1 MGEHGEHA
9 LFLLRGRIR
18 HDGFHHETVHLRL
31 RKVERAFLLDWILC
45 SDDHERFRQCD
56 ALAADGGGS
65 FGMASS
71 MADWVLRLNG

>member
-65 FGMASS
+65 FGHGFKHG
-71 MADWVLRLNG
+71 RLGFCV